1 MIKPMK
7 EQQTDMK
14 VGNKGSSRKRR
25 KEDAGLETRHHCA
38 HSQEGTNKGR
48 KEAATL

>member
-14 VGNKGSSRKRR
+14 VGNKGSRRKR
-25 KEDAGLETRHHCA
+25 KEQAGLETRHHCA